1 MEKFVFKTNKEV
13 KEMQL
18 PEFLVYAVAFN
29 EELKKKNPL
38 TIDQHL
44 CVKFMEDYWIA
55 FTMRTML
62 KYNVLGFNFQ
72 HNKFN
77 VVCSDES
84 WEEKEVTI
92 ANITSNI
99 DNTYTIRD
107 DKYQRVPFSFIKD
120 TGIVLQQLVY
130 KCNDYFNVK
139 ESTIYNNQ

>member
-44 CVKFMEDYWIA
+44 CVKSMEDYWIA

-62 KYNVLGFNFQ
+62 KYNVLGFNFR

-120 TGIVLQQLVY
+120 TGIVLQNLVY